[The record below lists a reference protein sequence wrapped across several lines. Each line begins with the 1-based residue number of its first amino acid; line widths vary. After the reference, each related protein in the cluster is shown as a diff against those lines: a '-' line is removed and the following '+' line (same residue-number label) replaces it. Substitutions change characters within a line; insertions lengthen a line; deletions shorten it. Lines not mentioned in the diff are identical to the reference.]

1 MAAETTLSM
10 FKLIPRDRIGK
21 GGILETKVDWIDAEM
36 NKKRAFS
43 LVAQNEL
50 RRLQSYPL
58 IHP

>member
-36 NKKRAFS
+36 NKKKS
-43 LVAQNEL
+43 L
-50 RRLQSYPL
+50 
-58 IHP
+58 